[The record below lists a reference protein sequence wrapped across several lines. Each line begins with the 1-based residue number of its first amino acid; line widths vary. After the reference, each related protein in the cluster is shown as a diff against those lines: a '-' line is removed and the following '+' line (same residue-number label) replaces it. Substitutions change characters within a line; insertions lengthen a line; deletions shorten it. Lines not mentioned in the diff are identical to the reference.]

1 MGRYQIDFKQKQA
14 DAKYKS
20 GQQTQ
25 LTKAEKIAAIKAK
38 LTQQKSKYSLFRIT
52 CFLNEFN

>member
-38 LTQQKSKYSLFRIT
+38 LTQQKTLHFCTFSPLPSNKPT
-52 CFLNEFN
+52 

>member
-1 MGRYQIDFKQKQA
+1 MENIGRYQIDFKQKQA

-25 LTKAEKIAAIKAK
+25 LTKAEKISAIKAK
-38 LTQQKSKYSLFRIT
+38 LTQQKSK
-52 CFLNEFN
+52 

>member
-14 DAKYKS
+14 NANYKS

-25 LTKAEKIAAIKAK
+25 LTKAEQVAALKAK
-38 LTQQKSKYSLFRIT
+38 FTQTKSK
-52 CFLNEFN
+52 

>member
-14 DAKYKS
+14 NAKYQS

-25 LTKAEKIAAIKAK
+25 QTKAEKLAAIKAQFTAK
-38 LTQQKSKYSLFRIT
+38 QAKK
-52 CFLNEFN
+52 

>member
-20 GQQTQ
+20 NQQTQ
-25 LTKAEKIAAIKAK
+25 LSKAEKVAALKNK
-38 LTQQKSKYSLFRIT
+38 FTQEKSK
-52 CFLNEFN
+52 

>member
-1 MGRYQIDFKQKQA
+1 MENMGRYQIDFKQKQA

-25 LTKAEKIAAIKAK
+25 ATKAEKVAAIKAK
-38 LTQQKSKYSLFRIT
+38 FANKKSKSS
-52 CFLNEFN
+52 

>member
-25 LTKAEKIAAIKAK
+25 TTKADKIAEIRAK
-38 LTQQKSKYSLFRIT
+38 MIANKKQSKR
-52 CFLNEFN
+52 

>member
-20 GQQTQ
+20 GQQTAT
-25 LTKAEKIAAIKAK
+25 TKAEKLAELKAK
-38 LTQQKSKYSLFRIT
+38 FTKQGK
-52 CFLNEFN
+52 